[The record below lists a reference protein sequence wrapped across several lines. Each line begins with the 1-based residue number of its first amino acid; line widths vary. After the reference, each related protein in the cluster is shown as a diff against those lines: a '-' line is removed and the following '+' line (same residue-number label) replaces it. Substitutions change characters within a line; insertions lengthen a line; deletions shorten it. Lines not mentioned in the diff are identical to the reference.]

1 MNLNQLLYFSVTA
14 RHQHFTRAAEELFI
28 SQPSLS
34 YAISSLE
41 EELGVALF
49 QKKGRNVV
57 LTPHGKLFLTHVER
71 ALSEIQQGREALSR
85 MITETEIR
93 IVIAS
98 ATTSIG
104 SDSLP
109 HLIRTFLAD
118 PQNSDVH
125 FDFHQVGEPDLSSG
139 VRSMKYDIAIC
150 NDSCSDN
157 DVTSIPLFTCPIVAI
172 VAPEHPLANRQ
183 SISLSELERKQYPLL
198 LRSNMPSSQQILRM
212 MDKPAISCSVQD
224 RMALLTLA
232 AENFGVGITIL
243 TQDISNFP
251 LCVIPISTPGCS
263 CTIHMAYKTSRYLTP
278 ALERFIAF
286 MQNRAQAQ

>member
-1 MNLNQLLYFSVTA
+1 MNLNQLLYFSITA
-14 RHQHFTRAAEELFI
+14 KHQHFTRAAEELFI

-41 EELGVALF
+41 DELGVALF

-71 ALSEIQQGREALSR
+71 ALSEIQQGRDALSR
-85 MITETEIR
+85 MITETENR

-109 HLIRTFLAD
+109 RLIHNFLAD
-118 PQNSDVH
+118 PQNSDVK
-125 FDFHQVGEPDLSSG
+125 FDFHQVSESELQPGL
-139 VRSMKYDIAIC
+139 RSMKFDIIISNEAC
-150 NDSCSDN
+150 RDD

-198 LRSNMPSSQQILRM
+198 LRNNTPSSNLILRTM
-212 MDKPAISCSVQD
+212 NKPNIGCSVQD
-224 RMALLTLA
+224 RMALLTLT
-232 AENFGVGITIL
+232 AENFGVGVTIL
-243 TQDISNFP
+243 TQDIENFP
-251 LCVIPISTPGCS
+251 VRIIPISTSGCS
-263 CTIHMAYKTSRYLTP
+263 CTIHMAHKTSRYLTP
-278 ALERFIAF
+278 ALERFIAY
-286 MQNRAQAQ
+286 MEARAQAQ